1 MPNTE
6 QNQNIQVSEEQ
17 APSVVPAEAM
27 QYIDSWGLVG
37 IMVIIALEMA
47 TPIGILFPTDA
58 IVF

>member
-6 QNQNIQVSEEQ
+6 QNQNIQASEEQ
-17 APSVVPAEAM
+17 SPSIVPAEAM

-37 IMVIIALEMA
+37 IMLIIALEMA
-47 TPIGILFPTDA
+47 TPIGLLFPTDA